1 MDDFQLIYKILRI
14 LQKAMDLE
22 QFDRNTL
29 SAEALGLT
37 EPKWS
42 RIMAMLL
49 KEGYISGGDTWN
61 ALDCSY
67 PKVSLARPEITLKG
81 LEYLAENS
89 LMKKAAQTAAGIV
102 TDVITKKL

>member
-1 MDDFQLIYKILRI
+1 M
-14 LQKAMDLE
+14 A
-22 QFDRNTL
+22 
-29 SAEALGLT
+29 GLKRGLYF
-37 EPKWS
+37 PD
-42 RIMAMLL
+42 
-49 KEGYISGGDTWN
+49 GDTWN

-67 PKVSLARPEITLKG
+67 PKVYLARPEITLKG

>member
-1 MDDFQLIYKILRI
+1 MITY
-14 LQKAMDLE
+14 E
-22 QFDRNTL
+22 
-29 SAEALGLT
+29 S
-37 EPKWS
+37 
-42 RIMAMLL
+42 
-49 KEGYISGGDTWN
+49 WN